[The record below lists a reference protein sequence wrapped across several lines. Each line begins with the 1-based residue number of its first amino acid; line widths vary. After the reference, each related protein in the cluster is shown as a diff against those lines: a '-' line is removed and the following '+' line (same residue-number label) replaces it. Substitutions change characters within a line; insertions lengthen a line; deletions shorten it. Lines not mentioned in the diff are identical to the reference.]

1 MKQSDTRQIA
11 LVYSAKSVN
20 IVAGGKA
27 EASFQKMEKYLKANS
42 MERTCQKMAR
52 LHARQL

>member
-52 LHARQL
+52 LQ